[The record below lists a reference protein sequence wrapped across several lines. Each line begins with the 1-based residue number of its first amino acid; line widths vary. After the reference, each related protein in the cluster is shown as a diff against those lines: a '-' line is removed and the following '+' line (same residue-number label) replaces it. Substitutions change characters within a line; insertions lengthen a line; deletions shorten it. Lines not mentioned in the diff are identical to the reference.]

1 MAWKIKIVSLKSIIK
16 MLTFTF
22 KSLNILRQTKTR
34 FIKLEMLIFLKVK
47 IKRNA
52 ASILNQ
58 EIQNIVIEF

>member
-1 MAWKIKIVSLKSIIK
+1 
-16 MLTFTF
+16 
-22 KSLNILRQTKTR
+22 
-34 FIKLEMLIFLKVK
+34 MLIFLKVK